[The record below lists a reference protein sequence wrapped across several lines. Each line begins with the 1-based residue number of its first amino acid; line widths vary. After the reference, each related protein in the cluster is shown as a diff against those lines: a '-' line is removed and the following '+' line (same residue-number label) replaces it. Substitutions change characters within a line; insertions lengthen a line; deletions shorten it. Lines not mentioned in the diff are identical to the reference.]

1 LGDLV
6 TLFPLEQYA
15 MNNGKSG
22 IRIYDGINTIPL
34 LWKQPMEKKKAYLIA
49 PALADK

>member
-1 LGDLV
+1 
-6 TLFPLEQYA
+6 

-34 LWKQPMEKKKAYLIA
+34 LWKQPMEKKAYLIA

>member
-1 LGDLV
+1 
-6 TLFPLEQYA
+6 